1 MANLFSQSLAIN
13 VVFCIFSLSSFY
25 SYKRFFHYKNF
36 HKYKCTLQFG
46 MENIFIPGTPSV
58 GQTFEVLRLEY
69 FPLSISL
76 PYYLATVIDKTS
88 PEKKLTSP
96 HK

>member
-1 MANLFSQSLAIN
+1 
-13 VVFCIFSLSSFY
+13 
-25 SYKRFFHYKNF
+25 
-36 HKYKCTLQFG
+36 
-46 MENIFIPGTPSV
+46 MENICIPGTPSV

-96 HK
+96 QK